1 MVQESEEIVV
11 ELEDEMG
18 GCCVPSENPQCMCPS
33 SAEQRRGLS
42 AAGGPSQGQPRVA
55 LADTEGL
62 WGWGWDTNEGQGQG
76 CCNCDLYHPEPLP

>member
-1 MVQESEEIVV
+1 
-11 ELEDEMG
+11 MG

-62 WGWGWDTNEGQGQG
+62 WGCGGQGKRKYMDIQG
-76 CCNCDLYHPEPLP
+76 SEQTRSILLKKIFRIF